1 MRASFF
7 TKFLYAADAPG
18 NGSVGR
24 ALILDQFVVIALNDL
39 HGWGLHEKG
48 GWSSD
53 TYQRWIDFAHDQA
66 LLRSTQG
73 ERVRADAV
81 EMAYFN
87 YGRGLARDRSSARPS
102 ESGAAL

>member
-1 MRASFF
+1 M
-7 TKFLYAADAPG
+7 
-18 NGSVGR
+18 
-24 ALILDQFVVIALNDL
+24 
-39 HGWGLHEKG
+39 HEKG